1 LSLLSLRVFIIIF
14 ERSETFY
21 FTVFARK
28 IRGMLTH
35 IMNVCEEMAIV
46 LVIHTINTYCQV
58 ASFTEVRDWP
68 VGVAGAANS
77 LSQLSSV
84 DIIPAMVRCD
94 ITLGDNA
101 EKFVISLKIFGCMM
115 IVNWGLAKVAMAL
128 RYVEA
133 DTLLNTKSA

>member
-1 LSLLSLRVFIIIF
+1 
-14 ERSETFY
+14 
-21 FTVFARK
+21 
-28 IRGMLTH
+28 MLTH

-115 IVNWGLAKVAMAL
+115 IVNWGLAQVAMAL

-133 DTLLNTKSA
+133 DTFLNTKSA